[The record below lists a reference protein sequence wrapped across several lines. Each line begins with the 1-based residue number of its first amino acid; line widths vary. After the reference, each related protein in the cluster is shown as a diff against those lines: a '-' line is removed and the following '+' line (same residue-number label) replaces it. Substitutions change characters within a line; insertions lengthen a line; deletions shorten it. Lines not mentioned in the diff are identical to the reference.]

1 MNRPA
6 DRLREL
12 AEETGIS
19 VDRYVTW
26 FASEPPPGV
35 SREDW
40 LDALTQAA
48 GAPPIPP
55 ETVRELQWLIA
66 PGRQAHAA

>member
-1 MNRPA
+1 MIAPA
-6 DRLREL
+6 RIQVL
-12 AEETGIS
+12 ADQTGIP
-19 VDRYVTW
+19 VDRYVAW
-26 FASEPPPGV
+26 FAAEPPAGV

-66 PGRQAHAA
+66 PSRRADAA